1 MVLHKYLS
9 VRFEIDDVPSLLNW
23 KTMDLFLWIVLPPG
37 GRVVG
42 VEKSRKFASLA
53 LAACQVKM
61 IFICMLACYRNCCI
75 YAGSWFERS
84 C

>member
-1 MVLHKYLS
+1 
-9 VRFEIDDVPSLLNW
+9 
-23 KTMDLFLWIVLPPG
+23 MDLFLWTVLPPG

-53 LAACQVKM
+53 LAACQVK
-61 IFICMLACYRNCCI
+61 IIYICMRACYRNCCI
-75 YAGSWFERS
+75 YAGSWFGGS